1 MRASPSVNRMTD
13 LFAFK
18 LLRPAEWA
26 DWRDSRLFT
35 GAPVDVADGYIHLSV
50 RDQVR
55 ETAAKWFADVD
66 PAILAMIDL
75 VALGDTVRWEPAR
88 GGALFPHV
96 YGAIPLE
103 AVAGHSVLRLGAD
116 GKHVFPAGFD

>member
-1 MRASPSVNRMTD
+1 MTE

-18 LLRPAEWA
+18 LLRPEEWA
-26 DWRDSRLFT
+26 AWRESRLFT
-35 GAPVDVADGYIHLSV
+35 GAPVDLADGYIHLST

-66 PAILAMIDL
+66 PAILVMVDL
-75 VALGDTVRWEPAR
+75 AALGETVRWEPSR

-96 YGAIPLE
+96 YGALPFA
-103 AVAGHSVLRLGAD
+103 AVAGNSKLRLGGD
-116 GKHVFPAGFD
+116 GAHVFPEGFA

>member
-1 MRASPSVNRMTD
+1 MMTD

-18 LLRPAEWA
+18 LLRPEEWTE
-26 DWRDSRLFT
+26 WRESGVFT
-35 GAPVDVADGYIHLSV
+35 GAPVDRADGYIHLSA

-66 PAILAMIDL
+66 PLILVMIDL
-75 VALGDTVRWEPAR
+75 AALGDTVRWEPSR

-96 YGAIPLE
+96 YGSLPRAAI
-103 AVAGHSVLRLGAD
+103 AGSSRLRLGDA
-116 GKHVFPAGFD
+116 GAHIFPAGF

>member
-1 MRASPSVNRMTD
+1 MTD

-18 LLRPAEWA
+18 LLRPEEWTQ
-26 DWRDSRLFT
+26 WRESGHFE
-35 GAPVDVADGYIHLSV
+35 GSPVDLADGYIHLST

-66 PAILAMIDL
+66 PAILVMVDL
-75 VALGDTVRWEPAR
+75 APLGGTVRWEPSR

-96 YGAIPLE
+96 YGNIPSS
-103 AVAGHSVLRLGAD
+103 AVAGHSKLRLGAD
-116 GKHVFPAGFD
+116 GTHIFPAGFD